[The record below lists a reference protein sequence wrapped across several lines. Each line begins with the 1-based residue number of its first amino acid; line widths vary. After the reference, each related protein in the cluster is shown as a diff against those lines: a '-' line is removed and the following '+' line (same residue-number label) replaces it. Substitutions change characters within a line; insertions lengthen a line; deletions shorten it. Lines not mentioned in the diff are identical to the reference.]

1 MAIEIATQVTEQD
14 KEELLSG
21 LRRYNQQFID
31 ASGWGQVGIYSRNE
45 AGAMIGG
52 LIGTQ
57 KGLWLC
63 IDFLWVS
70 EEARGARLGSELIRT
85 AEEQAE
91 RMGCRHAQVDT
102 VSFQALPFYLKQG
115 YELKFSLP
123 DYPEEGMQRHYLIKL
138 NLNAAR

>member
-31 ASGWGQVGIYSRNE
+31 SSGWGQVGIYSRNE

-70 EEARGARLGSELIRT
+70 EEARGARLGSTLIRT
-85 AEEQAE
+85 AEEQAQ

-115 YELKFSLP
+115 YELKLSLP
-123 DYPEEGMQRHYLIKL
+123 DFPEEGMQRHYLIKL
-138 NLNAAR
+138 NLNEPR